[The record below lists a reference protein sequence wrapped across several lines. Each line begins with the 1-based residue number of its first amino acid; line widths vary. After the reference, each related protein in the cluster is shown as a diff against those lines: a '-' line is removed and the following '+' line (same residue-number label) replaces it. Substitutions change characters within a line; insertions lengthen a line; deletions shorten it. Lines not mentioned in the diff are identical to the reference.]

1 MVESVIIIISC
12 YICSAFLVHV
22 AYRSLPNQRDAS
34 HHYVLVTKNNE
45 RQAEFVLRAITW
57 HAWLFGK
64 VLEISVIDENSE
76 DQTIPIIRRLDRDG
90 QVRLLRTR
98 NWAETE
104 RLVRCLKRTS
114 NGVDGRSDDLINRS
128 NGVDS
133 RSDDLINSLNDVNS
147 TSCYMKSS
155 AEQAISTSVVRG
167 NVGQGESDEAGKAD
181 KGAQG
186 QQMALALDEIWQ
198 SDKQPETVTVIYIN
212 RLEDR
217 MTIPL
222 FQ

>member
-22 AYRSLPNQRDAS
+22 AYRSLPHQRDAS

-104 RLVRCLKRTS
+104 RLVRCLKSTS
-114 NGVDGRSDDLINRS
+114 NGVDG
-128 NGVDS
+128 

-167 NVGQGESDEAGKAD
+167 NAGQGESDEAGKAD